1 MNKEKFNPDINDKI
15 KSKEHE
21 RNSTKY
27 NLNTTIYNPITG
39 IVPQNITSN
48 KDLKLNIDTTQ
59 IEIKKL
65 LQEKERERQQQ
76 DSTYKPQ
83 QTKIINNNDVNNND
97 VNCMK
102 INSNSENNKYNIL
115 NSLKD
120 LGILNK

>member
-1 MNKEKFNPDINDKI
+1 MNKEKFNPDIEDKI
-15 KSKEHE
+15 KVKEQE
-21 RNSTKY
+21 RNSTRY

-48 KDLKLNIDTTQ
+48 KDLKLNIDTPQ

-65 LQEKERERQQQ
+65 IQEKERERREQ
-76 DSTYKPQ
+76 DSTYMPQ
-83 QTKIINNNDVNNND
+83 QTKIINNDE

-115 NSLKD
+115 NSLKN

>member
-1 MNKEKFNPDINDKI
+1 MNKEKFNPDIEDKI
-15 KSKEHE
+15 KNKEHE
-21 RNSTKY
+21 RNFTKY

-39 IVPQNITSN
+39 IIPQNITSN

-76 DSTYKPQ
+76 YATYKPQ
-83 QTKIINNNDVNNND
+83 QTKIINNNDVN
-97 VNCMK
+97 CMK
-102 INSNSENNKYNIL
+102 INPNSENNKYNIL

>member
-15 KSKEHE
+15 KNKEHE
-21 RNSTKY
+21 RNSTRY

-48 KDLKLNIDTTQ
+48 KDLKLNIDTPQ

-65 LQEKERERQQQ
+65 LQEKERERMEQ
-76 DSTYKPQ
+76 DATYKPQ
-83 QTKIINNNDVNNND
+83 QTKIINNED
-97 VNCMK
+97 NCMK
-102 INSNSENNKYNIL
+102 INPTTENNKYNIL
-115 NSLKD
+115 NSLKN

>member
-15 KSKEHE
+15 KNKEHE

-39 IVPQNITSN
+39 IIPQIITSN
-48 KDLKLNIDTTQ
+48 NDLKLDINSNQID
-59 IEIKKL
+59 IKKL
-65 LQEKERERQQQ
+65 IMDKERERLEQ
-76 DSTYKPQ
+76 DETYKPQ
-83 QTKIINNNDVNNND
+83 QTKIVN
-97 VNCMK
+97 K
-102 INSNSENNKYNIL
+102 ISHNVESNKSENNKYNIL

>member
-1 MNKEKFNPDINDKI
+1 MNKEKFNPDIEDKI
-15 KSKEHE
+15 KNKEHE
-21 RNSTKY
+21 RNFTKY

-39 IVPQNITSN
+39 IIPQNITSN

-76 DSTYKPQ
+76 DATYKPQ
-83 QTKIINNNDVNNND
+83 QTKIINNNDVN
-97 VNCMK
+97 CMK
-102 INSNSENNKYNIL
+102 INPNSGNNKYNIL

>member
-15 KSKEHE
+15 KSKEYE

-48 KDLKLNIDTTQ
+48 KDLKLNIDTPQ

-65 LQEKERERQQQ
+65 IQDKERERMEQ
-76 DSTYKPQ
+76 DATYKPQ
-83 QTKIINNNDVNNND
+83 QTKIINNNDIND
-97 VNCMK
+97 VNCIKM
-102 INSNSENNKYNIL
+102 NPNSENNKYNIL
-115 NSLKD
+115 NSLKN

>member
-115 NSLKD
+115 NSLKN